1 MVVKNES
8 VNGKMGN
15 PSWKKPDGRENN
27 PGRPKIP
34 ESEKKPPYQPTG
46 NPRGRPFGS
55 GKEKKPCQPALNP
68 RVTRS
73 KKTT

>member
-27 PGRPKIP
+27 PGRPKMS

-46 NPRGRPFGS
+46 NPRGRPVGS
-55 GKEKKPCQPALNP
+55 GKKPKEEESQTMVTPKIKK
-68 RVTRS
+68 
-73 KKTT
+73 